1 MSTTTRISEH
11 RDYRDDDRDDQENKE
26 KENKEEKKKTSDS
39 SSRCRLFFVVLL
51 LLLFVCGGLFFFPF
65 ALLPPTTQEQTTTNP
80 SASSSSLIFLPGFV
94 VVARDEKRKNLHLID
109 NNKSNITKNMTSS
122 TMTRLTMSAMHSI
135 ARRASLHK
143 TSSSSSAIPSSRR
156 HLRATTTMMSAY
168 QSSKVGDYPS
178 MEFRCFYEK
187 DGKRISPWH
196 DVPLKNADGSFNFI
210 CEIPKETKAKME
222 VATDE
227 KLTPIKQDTKKGK
240 LRDYPY
246 NINWNYGMLPQT
258 WEDPQHV
265 HPTMNVKGDNDPVDV
280 VEIGSTKLEMGSVT
294 PVKPLGVYAMIDEG
308 ELDWKVICISTSDPK
323 ASDINDVADVEK
335 HMPGELEKIRVW
347 FRDYKTPDGKPQN
360 MFGLDDQCMPSAYAK
375 DVIEET
381 HEFYMALKSGK
392 RANDEE
398 LSLE

>member
-1 MSTTTRISEH
+1 
-11 RDYRDDDRDDQENKE
+11 
-26 KENKEEKKKTSDS
+26 
-39 SSRCRLFFVVLL
+39 
-51 LLLFVCGGLFFFPF
+51 
-65 ALLPPTTQEQTTTNP
+65 
-80 SASSSSLIFLPGFV
+80 
-94 VVARDEKRKNLHLID
+94 
-109 NNKSNITKNMTSS
+109 
-122 TMTRLTMSAMHSI
+122 
-135 ARRASLHK
+135 
-143 TSSSSSAIPSSRR
+143 
-156 HLRATTTMMSAY
+156 MSAY

-178 MEFRCFYEK
+178 LDFRCFYEK

-280 VEIGSTKLEMGSVT
+280 VEIGSTQLEMGSVT
-294 PVKPLGVYAMIDEG
+294 SVKPLGVYAMIDEG

-347 FRDYKTPDGKPQN
+347 FLDYKTPDGKPQN
-360 MFGLDDQCMPSAYAK
+360 MFGLDDKCMPSAYAK

-381 HEFYMALKSGK
+381 HEFYNSLKSGK

>member
-1 MSTTTRISEH
+1 MT
-11 RDYRDDDRDDQENKE
+11 
-26 KENKEEKKKTSDS
+26 
-39 SSRCRLFFVVLL
+39 
-51 LLLFVCGGLFFFPF
+51 
-65 ALLPPTTQEQTTTNP
+65 
-80 SASSSSLIFLPGFV
+80 SSSS
-94 VVARDEKRKNLHLID
+94 
-109 NNKSNITKNMTSS
+109 
-122 TMTRLTMSAMHSI
+122 MTRLTMSAMLSI
-135 ARRASLHK
+135 ARRATIHNNK
-143 TSSSSSAIPSSRR
+143 TRTTIQQHVKHHHQRR
-156 HLRATTTMMSAY
+156 HLRATTTTVMSAY

-178 MEFRCFYEK
+178 LDFRCFYEK

-280 VEIGSTKLEMGSVT
+280 VEIGSTQLEMGSVT

-335 HMPGELEKIRVW
+335 HMPGELEKNQSLVSRL
-347 FRDYKTPDGKPQN
+347 QN
-360 MFGLDDQCMPSAYAK
+360 AG
-375 DVIEET
+375 
-381 HEFYMALKSGK
+381 
-392 RANDEE
+392 R
-398 LSLE
+398 